1 LSFQVYLQFDVTG
14 LIPAI
19 VQEQKTGLVLMMAG
33 MNHASLKK
41 TIETTLS
48 FVAKSK
54 PQRPRRPQSL

>member
-1 LSFQVYLQFDVTG
+1 LSFRVYLKFDATG

-19 VQEQKTGLVLMMAG
+19 VQEQKTGLVLMMAW

-48 FVAKSK
+48 FVAKSE
-54 PQRPRRPQSL
+54 PQRPRRPQRL